1 MILWESELQNSIQL
15 PFIWPSCLQTTI
27 PYEILHVTPPMSTPE
42 CLRLN
47 APGLIDA
54 SGFVEVNA
62 QTLQHVRYK
71 NVFSLGDCSSIPT
84 SKTAAAVGKI

>member
-1 MILWESELQNSIQL
+1 
-15 PFIWPSCLQTTI
+15 
-27 PYEILHVTPPMSTPE
+27 MSTPE

-47 APGLIDA
+47 APGLTDA

-84 SKTAAAVGKI
+84 SKTAEAVGKI

>member
-1 MILWESELQNSIQL
+1 
-15 PFIWPSCLQTTI
+15 
-27 PYEILHVTPPMSTPE
+27 MSTPE

-47 APGLIDA
+47 APGLTDA

>member
-1 MILWESELQNSIQL
+1 
-15 PFIWPSCLQTTI
+15 
-27 PYEILHVTPPMSTPE
+27 MSSPE

-47 APGLIDA
+47 APGLVDA

>member
-1 MILWESELQNSIQL
+1 
-15 PFIWPSCLQTTI
+15 
-27 PYEILHVTPPMSTPE
+27 MSTPE
-42 CLRLN
+42 CLRFN
-47 APGLIDA
+47 APGLVDA